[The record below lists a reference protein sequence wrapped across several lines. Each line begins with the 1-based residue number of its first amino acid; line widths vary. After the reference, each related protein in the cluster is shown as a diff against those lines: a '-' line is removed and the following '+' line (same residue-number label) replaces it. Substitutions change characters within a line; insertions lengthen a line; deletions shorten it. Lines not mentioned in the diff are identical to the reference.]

1 MEDEEGRRYLAHYMI
16 DAWRKRGGENFM
28 PATIR
33 RESFSE
39 SPEITFHYG
48 GADFRFGFGHT
59 PFNTKAA
66 EQLISDKWEMYQSLG
81 HVLPLPYTGIVAKND
96 PRSDND
102 IAAEIAAKAADS
114 SSPFSF
120 PLVVK
125 PSAGSLSRNVFIVKD
140 QDQLVQAIHANRAD
154 SSNGDGIL
162 IQQYLGDEQGL
173 FTEMRAICLDGRT
186 HIAFD
191 RTTEADI
198 PDDVL
203 TDPARWPG
211 VVLTEVTDPAITS
224 QIDVIAEHLYENYG
238 VSYVTFDMKRDR
250 TGKVWILE
258 GNVAAMGMEAM
269 QYGLQNGRTLVPGL
283 AEKMLDKV
291 VASSPVLQI
300 QPVYAHSGAEPEFS

>member
-1 MEDEEGRRYLAHYMI
+1 
-16 DAWRKRGGENFM
+16 M

-33 RESFSE
+33 REAFSE
-39 SPEITFHYG
+39 SPEITFHHG

-59 PFNTKAA
+59 PFNTKEA
-66 EQLISDKWEMYQSLG
+66 ERLISDKWEMYQTLG
-81 HVLPLPYTGIVAKND
+81 HALPLPYTDIVAKSD
-96 PRSDND
+96 PRSDHD
-102 IAAEIAAKAADS
+102 IAADIAAKALDAS
-114 SSPFSF
+114 TPLSF

-140 QDQLVQAIHANRAD
+140 QDQFMQAIHANRAD

-162 IQQYLGDEQGL
+162 VQQYLGDAQGL

-186 HIAFD
+186 HVAFD

-198 PDDVL
+198 PDEVL
-203 TDPARWPG
+203 TDPALWPG
-211 VVLTEVTDPAITS
+211 VALTEIHDPAVLA

-250 TGKVWILE
+250 AGKVWVLE

-269 QYGLQNGRTLVPGL
+269 QYGLKNGRSLVPGL
-283 AEKMLDKV
+283 AEKMLNKV
-291 VASSPVLQI
+291 VASSPALDVE
-300 QPVYAHSGAEPEFS
+300 PVYAHSGAEPEFS